1 MTLAASAE
9 EASTGST
16 SSLLYRA
23 IWRWHFYAGLLS
35 LPFLIM
41 MATTGG
47 IYLFKD
53 ELNRIMYGSYIYV
66 EPASQAMLAADDLIV
81 KANAA
86 LPGTVK
92 SYVPP
97 SAPDRA
103 AQVRIK
109 TEAGDKMMVY
119 VNPYDGKV
127 IGQLPDGKFANS
139 PFMFLMRKIH
149 NLEYFGWFTNRLI
162 EVVGGWAMI
171 LVVTGIYLW
180 WPRQQAGGVVSI
192 RGTAKRRVFWRD
204 LHAVTGAFA
213 GVLIFFLAFTGMP
226 WSGFWGEK
234 LNKYADQ
241 AGLGYPPQYW
251 NDVPKSTVPMKEAM
265 SQINWS
271 LENTPMPVSM
281 QTGAPPIGLAKAIEI
296 FDKLGIAKG
305 YVVDLPSE
313 PEGVYT
319 ASVYPDKIAEERIIH
334 LDQYSGKPL
343 FNGGW
348 AELGPVGKSIEWA
361 VSVHMGQEF
370 GRINQLVMLAAC
382 LAIILMSVAAFVM
395 WWKRRPQGSLGA
407 PRYPSDY
414 RIPRGVLFIA
424 LVFGVVFPLVGL
436 SILIMLAID
445 LLLPRSLKERLA

>member
-1 MTLAASAE
+1 MTLTASAE
-9 EASTGST
+9 EAGTSST

-23 IWRWHFYAGLLS
+23 IWRWHFYAGLLA
-35 LPFLIM
+35 LPFLVM

-47 IYLFKD
+47 LYLFKD
-53 ELNRIMYGSYIYV
+53 ELNRVMYGSYILV
-66 EPASQAMLAADDLIV
+66 EPAKTMPLPADDLV
-81 KANAA
+81 AKASAS
-86 LPGTVK
+86 LPGSVRGF
-92 SYVPP
+92 VPP
-97 SAPDRA
+97 SEPDRA

-109 TEAGDKMMVY
+109 TEAGEKMVVY

-127 IGQLPDGKFANS
+127 IGQLSDGKFANS

-149 NLEYFGWFTNRLI
+149 NLEYFGWFTNRII

-180 WPRQQAGGVVSI
+180 WPRQQSGGVVSI

-213 GVLIFFLAFTGMP
+213 AVFIFFLALTGMP
-226 WSGFWGEK
+226 WSGFWGAK
-234 LNKYADQ
+234 LTAYSDQ

-251 NDVPKSTVPMKEAM
+251 DDVPKSTVPMKEAM

-271 LENTPMPVSM
+271 LENAPMPVSM
-281 QTGAPPIGLAKAIEI
+281 ETGAPPIGLAKAIQI
-296 FDKLGIAKG
+296 FDGLGIAKG
-305 YVVDLPSE
+305 YAVDLPSG
-313 PEGVYT
+313 PDGVYS
-319 ASVYPDKIAEERIIH
+319 ASVYPDKIANEQIIH
-334 LDQYSGKPL
+334 LDQYSGKAL

-348 AELGPVGKSIEWA
+348 AELGPVGKAIEWS

-370 GRINQLVMLAAC
+370 GRINQLLMLAAC
-382 LAIILMSVAAFVM
+382 LAIILMAVAAGVM

-414 RIPRGVLFIA
+414 RIPRGILLIA
-424 LVFGVVFPLVGL
+424 LAFGLVFPLVGL

-445 LLLPRSLKERLA
+445 LVLPRGLKERLA

>member
-9 EASTGST
+9 EAGISST
-16 SSLLYRA
+16 SSLLYHA
-23 IWRWHFYAGLLS
+23 IWRWHFYAGLLT

-47 IYLFKD
+47 LYLFKD
-53 ELNRIMYGSYIYV
+53 ELNRVLYGSYINV
-66 EPASQAMLAADDLIV
+66 ASATSTMLPADALIA

-86 LPGTVK
+86 LPGSVTA
-92 SYVPP
+92 YVPP
-97 SAPDRA
+97 SAADRA
-103 AQVRIK
+103 AQIRIATQDGAK
-109 TEAGDKMMVY
+109 TMVY
-119 VNPYDGKV
+119 VNPYDGTV
-127 IGQLPDGKFANS
+127 IGQLEDGNAANS
-139 PFMFLMRKIH
+139 PFMMLMRKLH
-149 NLEYFGWFTNRLI
+149 SLDYFGWFTNRII
-162 EVVGGWAMI
+162 EVVGGWTMI

-180 WPRQQAGGVVSI
+180 WPRQQTGGVVSI
-192 RGTAKRRVFWRD
+192 RGTPKRRVFWRD
-204 LHAVTGAFA
+204 LHAVTGLFA
-213 GVLIFFLAFTGMP
+213 GLLIFFLAFSGMP
-226 WSGFWGEK
+226 WSGYWGGH

-251 NDVPKSTVPMKEAM
+251 DDVPKSTVSMKEAM

-271 LENTPMPVSM
+271 LENTPMPVST
-281 QTGAPPIGLAKAIEI
+281 QTGAPPIGLVKAIEI
-296 FDKLGIAKG
+296 FDKRGIAKG
-305 YVVDLPSE
+305 YVVDLPSG

-348 AELGPVGKSIEWA
+348 AELGPVGKAIEWG

-370 GRINQLVMLAAC
+370 GRINQLLMAAAC
-382 LAIILMSVAAFVM
+382 LAIIAMSVAAFVM
-395 WWKRRPQGSLGA
+395 WWKRRPAGSLGA

-414 RIPRGVLFIA
+414 RIPRGILLIA
-424 LVFGVVFPLVGL
+424 AVFGLLFPLVGL

-445 LLLPRSLKERLA
+445 ILLPRGLKDRLA